1 MAKKNAQTVQT
12 PYDSRTYSYYWNL
25 FGCGLYDFEKKEA
38 CVRDYC
44 VYMLNRTQKMFEYR
58 GLPDTIPAR
67 MLEFYLQVNG
77 FACFAE
83 HNGELYAYWGG
94 LGGEPDE
101 YYQPTICVVSN
112 PAQKLSKTF
121 KIDKDCVIMRNDAFM
136 YGLMP
141 LFRRYATAMVENDL
155 SFKLASINSRIQAL
169 ITAPDDTTAE
179 AGNKYLKDIEA
190 GKLGVIAS
198 NEFLDGLK
206 SQPVQ
211 GSMRTFTDLIEYQ
224 QYLKASWYNE
234 IGLNANYNMKREKL
248 STTESQMNS
257 DALLPLVDEMLRQ
270 RQLGVEKIN
279 EMFGTNIEV
288 DFASSWEKLIEE
300 FEESESTRLD
310 SGGEMNEFGRNS
322 EDTSQEDA
330 GSVSNGGSIRA
341 DGAGEEV
348 SGTSGEESVRDQ
360 TEELRESDDTGASD
374 EGSGDNADEVNED
387 GSGGAGD
394 GDAEVGEDQSTQLDS
409 DGVEVNVEVTVN
421 VGSEVSEDDSDRSVG
436 EDPEPDES
444 GDNSGDSGV
453 SDSDES
459 RDS

>member
-1 MAKKNAQTVQT
+1 MAKKNAQTA
-12 PYDSRTYSYYWNL
+12 YDSRTYSYYWNL
-25 FGCGLYDFEKKEA
+25 FGCGLYDFEKKEE

-44 VYMLNRTQKMFEYR
+44 VYMLNRTQKMFEYK

-77 FACFAE
+77 FACFAK

-155 SFKLASINSRIQAL
+155 SFKIASINSRIQSL
-169 ITAPDDTTAE
+169 ISAPDDTTKA
-179 AGNKYLKDIEA
+179 AGEKYLEDIAA

-198 NEFLDGLK
+198 NEFLEGIK
-206 SQPVQ
+206 AQTVQ

-279 EMFGTNIEV
+279 EMFGTSIEV

-300 FEESESTRLD
+300 FESTQLD
-310 SGGEMNEFGRNS
+310 SGGEMDDFGRNS

-330 GSVSNGGSIRA
+330 GSVSDGGSART

-348 SGTSGEESVRDQ
+348 SGASGEESVRDQ
-360 TEELRESDDTGASD
+360 TEELRESD
-374 EGSGDNADEVNED
+374 ERSGDDADEDNED

-453 SDSDES
+453 SNSDES